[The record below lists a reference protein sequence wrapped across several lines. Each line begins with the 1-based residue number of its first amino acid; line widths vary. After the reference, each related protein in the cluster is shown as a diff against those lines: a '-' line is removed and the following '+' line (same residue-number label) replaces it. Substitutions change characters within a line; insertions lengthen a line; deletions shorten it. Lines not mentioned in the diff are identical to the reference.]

1 MHNGDPYPMGLWKY
15 LNCLPDTSSDC
26 QAVTVIRLKPHLG
39 YIAFVCH
46 PDVKQTNCLQSLK
59 GQEYIYVCP
68 HLRPFSSLREHF
80 SLAVPASLQ

>member
-1 MHNGDPYPMGLWKY
+1 MHNGDLYPMGLWKY

-46 PDVKQTNCLQSLK
+46 PDIKQTNCLHTLK
-59 GQEYIYVCP
+59 GQEYICVLISDHSP
-68 HLRPFSSLREHF
+68 ASEHF